1 MKEECGLCGT
11 VLPYYSLRRCYRCGR
26 WYCRNCTMFTED
38 GSIICLGCARR
49 MVSPRR
55 LGTKYS
61 PLSRYLAR
69 RAQYSD
75 RVTLSFAKI
84 EGIIGDNLPFSAQR
98 YQHWWSNTPS
108 RGQAQAWLNVGW
120 RVYSVD
126 LGNRTVTFKRVAEP
140 EMETG
145 KKRGRG
151 TRRSAKKLFRPPK
164 PRALRRRRTPSMT
177 RIAKA
182 QARLINVERKKSSVR
197 RYRGKFKPQ
206 PVYEKRLYKPEA
218 KPKE

>member
-1 MKEECGLCGT
+1 
-11 VLPYYSLRRCYRCGR
+11 
-26 WYCRNCTMFTED
+26 MFTED

-98 YQHWWSNTPS
+98 HQHWWSNTPS